1 MPYQIPGRPGT
12 FYEPGTRKGNATVV
26 WRGVLPGGKWSE
38 FVTDSTTATGAAA
51 YVQRV
56 FDRLHRDRTPDAGEA
71 VTLETAARH
80 YAAAKAR
87 SDVERAHADRL
98 VRYLGAETPI
108 GAINQAHVTKAAN
121 CYRAERAAANAQAER
136 GIAAGKGGQVFPP
149 PSAETIN
156 RNITTPLRAIVHFSA
171 EQGWR
176 SWIVLRA
183 VKPQEGERP
192 RPKPGA
198 ARDPDVTRLLAAIE
212 AAVAACRPTAKGR
225 DKEAKRRAAS
235 LRALFAL
242 VLLVHERGY
251 RIGEWLRW
259 DWESIDLP
267 AASARMMISKPNRW
281 VDFEM
286 SPQAVVALSALEARD
301 AGRVFPWHGRS
312 AVYAAVDT
320 VAPKGL
326 KWRPHQ
332 SRRAVVTAIMRNTGD
347 PSIARDYVGH
357 ASIKTTL
364 RYNIVDAS
372 EVGPT
377 VRTRSGRPK

>member
-1 MPYQIPGRPGT
+1 MPYKIAGVPGT
-12 FYEPGTRKGNATVV
+12 WYEPGTRKGNATIV
-26 WRGVLPGGKWSE
+26 WRGQLPDGKWTE
-38 FVTDSTTATGAAA
+38 LVTPAGHQSAAQA
-51 YVQRV
+51 HVRR
-56 FDRLHRDRTPDAGEA
+56 FLEDWHRHRPPAAGEA

-80 YAAAKAR
+80 YAAAEAR
-87 SDVERAHADRL
+87 SDVERGHVDRL
-98 VRYLGAETPI
+98 IRYLGAETPI
-108 GAINQAHVTKAAN
+108 ATINQAHVTLAAN
-121 CYRAERAAANAQAER
+121 LYRAERAAANAKTTRA
-136 GIAAGKGGQVFPP
+136 IAAGKGGQVFPP

-156 RNITTPLRAIVHFSA
+156 RNITTPLRAIVHFAA

-176 SWIVLRA
+176 PWIVLRA

-198 ARDPDVTRLLAAIE
+198 ARDPDVTCLLAAIE
-212 AAVAACRPTAKGR
+212 EAVANCRPTAKGR
-225 DKEAKRRAAS
+225 DKESKRRAAS

-267 AASARMMISKPNRW
+267 AAKARMMISKPNRW

-286 SPQAVVALSALEARD
+286 SPEAVVALSALDVRD

-312 AVYAAVDT
+312 AVYAAVDA

-357 ASIKTTL
+357 ASIKTTM
-364 RYNIVDAS
+364 RYNIVDPA
-372 EVGPT
+372 EVGPQ
-377 VRTRSGRPK
+377 VRTSRKA